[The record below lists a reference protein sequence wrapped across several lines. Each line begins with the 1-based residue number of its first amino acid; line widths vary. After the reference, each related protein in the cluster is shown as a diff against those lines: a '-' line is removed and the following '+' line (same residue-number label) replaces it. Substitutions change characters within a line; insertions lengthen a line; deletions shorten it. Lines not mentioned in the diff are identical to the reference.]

1 MRSLAAILALF
12 VVLVAMP
19 ALAQDDEATRAAAR
33 EAFRAGEAAFIE
45 EDDARALTLFRR
57 AFELAPHD
65 AVRFNI
71 AVCLERLGRPE
82 EALQE
87 YEAAAIS
94 TQLDEAARA
103 RARSQADALRARI
116 VAARVPPPV
125 PPLPPPR
132 EPEPTLAPGWLTW
145 TGGALAVLGAA
156 GIIGFSIRTSDL
168 EAAYVAQPTV
178 ATRDEGLLMA
188 GLAYTS
194 IGVTALGALLVVLDL
209 AWLRTGAEARVAI
222 TGTGVAVRF

>member
-1 MRSLAAILALF
+1 MRSLSAILALL
-12 VVLVAMP
+12 VALVAMP
-19 ALAQDDEATRAAAR
+19 ALAQDDEARRAEAR
-33 EAFRAGEAAFIE
+33 EAFRSGEAAFIE

-94 TQLDEAARA
+94 TQLDDTARA
-103 RARSQADALRARI
+103 RARAQADALQARI
-116 VAARVPPPV
+116 VASRVPPPS
-125 PPLPPPR
+125 PPP
-132 EPEPTLAPGWLTW
+132 PPPSAPSLAPGWLTW
-145 TGGALAVLGAA
+145 TGGALAILGAA
-156 GIIGFSIRTSDL
+156 GIVGFSLRTSDL

-194 IGVTALGALLVVLDL
+194 IGITALGALLVVLDL
-209 AWLRTGAEARVAI
+209 AWLRTGGEAQVALTGSGVAI
-222 TGTGVAVRF
+222 RF